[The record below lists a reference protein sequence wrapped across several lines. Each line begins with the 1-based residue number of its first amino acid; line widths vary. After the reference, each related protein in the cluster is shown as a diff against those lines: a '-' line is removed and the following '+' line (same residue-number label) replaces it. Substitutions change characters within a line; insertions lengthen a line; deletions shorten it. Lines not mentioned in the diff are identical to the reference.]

1 MDGMDLINSFVF
13 DEYAVIH
20 QEIGPISAIKHNLF
34 VADRNRIFS
43 VDVQSTQDEFIF
55 QAPRYTDS
63 SNPGSSALMDC
74 SGDINNMMRN
84 RFSTHHAI

>member
-20 QEIGPISAIKHNLF
+20 QKIGPISAIKHNLF

-43 VDVQSTQDEFIF
+43 VDVQSTQDEFIY
-55 QAPRYTDS
+55 QAPDTRT
-63 SNPGSSALMDC
+63 PAIPAQAL
-74 SGDINNMMRN
+74 SWIAAAI
-84 RFSTHHAI
+84 STI